1 MSRIAAISDAHLPDR
16 SDTIKDAVLDWTLG
30 DLRTKDVDLLVVA
43 GDMTS
48 LGTAAAATR
57 LRHKLDRLDIPFL
70 FTPGNA
76 ELRTPAQ
83 TRQVLDTLHTPPE
96 TAEVIALD
104 TSRMHLTDADRDR
117 LCVLCQRA
125 EPIFAVT
132 HCPPG
137 FLPQEDQTLF
147 RMALD
152 AGKLL
157 PLLTGHIH
165 RDQIDGRRQSI
176 RGLDPDRACAAPAGF
191 AVFDSAQGTWE
202 RQDFSCPLDNPATW
216 GHCTREDFL
225 EHLGISAFVHPTQEV
240 VAAGDAH
247 IPCLEIPAM
256 AATAEGI
263 GQALEYWRS
272 QGGDRLSVLLP
283 MLTPDRN
290 SDPGVVAGVRFAIAC
305 GAQMVTL
312 PMPGNWTAGELA
324 FVEKRRSLAAR
335 YGALLRPLLDAGLTI
350 GFENL
355 SLRQG
360 EPYDSRRRYGCTPL
374 ECREWI
380 QLMRGQ
386 LDGAEIGLTFD
397 LAHARNN
404 RKLAS
409 RYNPSE
415 WYAELG
421 SQMVAAH
428 LHQIRDLDGRPTP
441 HCHFDT
447 LFDPYIHLGGFLM
460 AWNIGQVR
468 HGPLFLEIH
477 HGSPVDSWRHIR
489 GLVG

>member
-16 SDTIKDAVLDWTLG
+16 SDTVKDAVLDWALG
-30 DLRTKDVDLLVVA
+30 EIRGKNVDLLVVA

-48 LGTAAAATR
+48 LGTIGAATR
-57 LRHKLDRLDIPFL
+57 LRHKLDRLPFPFL

-76 ELRTPAQ
+76 ELRTPSQ
-83 TRQVLDTLHTPPE
+83 TRQVLELLHTPSETPE
-96 TAEVIALD
+96 ALALD
-104 TSRMHLTDADRDR
+104 SSRMHLIDADRDK
-117 LCVLCQRA
+117 LCELSQRA
-125 EPIFAVT
+125 APVFTIT

-137 FLPQEDQTLF
+137 FLPQEDQILF

-152 AGKLL
+152 AGKIL

-191 AVFDSAQGTWE
+191 AIFDNGQGMWE
-202 RQDFSCPLDNPATW
+202 RQDFSCPMDDPSTW
-216 GHCTREDFL
+216 GSSTREDFL
-225 EHLGISAFVHPTQEV
+225 EHLGISAFVHPVQEV
-240 VAAGDAH
+240 VQAAEAH
-247 IPCLEIPAM
+247 IPCLEIPA
-256 AATAEGI
+256 AAAVVEGI

-272 QGGDRLSVLLP
+272 EGGKTLSVLLP
-283 MLTPDRN
+283 ILPPDRK
-290 SDPGVVAGVRFAIAC
+290 SDSAVAAGVRFAMAS

-312 PMPGNWTAGELA
+312 PMPGNWTAGEMA
-324 FVEKRRSLAAR
+324 SAERRRALAAR
-335 YGALLRPLLDAGLTI
+335 YGALLAPLRDAGLTI

-360 EPYDSRRRYGCTPL
+360 EPYDNRRRYGCTPF

-380 QLMRGQ
+380 QLIQRQ
-386 LDGAEIGLTFD
+386 LNGANIGLTFD

-421 SQMVAAH
+421 SLMVAAH
-428 LHQIRDLDGRPTP
+428 LHQIRELNGRPTD
-441 HCHFDT
+441 HCHFDG
-447 LFDPYIHLGGFLM
+447 LFDPYIHLGGILM

-468 HGPLFLEIH
+468 HVPLFLEIH
-477 HGSPVDSWRHIR
+477 HSSPIESWRHIQT
-489 GLVG
+489 LV